1 MRTIH
6 SQLAEIKK
14 SAEVIRSITEN
25 YSCGFITIVEMLA
38 QIQTIQNGING
49 TKAEIEIEY
58 GINTQAVDLMLTM

>member
-1 MRTIH
+1 MKTIH
-6 SQLAEIKK
+6 NQLAEIKK

-25 YSCGFITIVEMLA
+25 YQCGFITIVEMLA
-38 QIQTIQNGING
+38 QINDVQRVVNG